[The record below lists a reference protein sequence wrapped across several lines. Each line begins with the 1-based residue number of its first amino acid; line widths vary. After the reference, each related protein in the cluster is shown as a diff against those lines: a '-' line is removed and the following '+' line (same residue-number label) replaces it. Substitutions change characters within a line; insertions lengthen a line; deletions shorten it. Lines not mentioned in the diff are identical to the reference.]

1 MEGVLKTLKTMTS
14 QRGFTLLEILI
25 AVSLLAVV
33 ILAVA
38 PMFMMAAERSAAG
51 ADMGLVGA
59 LAVDTMETLRAAP
72 MGALAAGGSLVTDTT
87 VGATPYFDASEPGY
101 IVRWQVTDNATP
113 VGGKRLTV
121 RALALRQVSGLP
133 KEVTLSALRVR

>member
-1 MEGVLKTLKTMTS
+1 MANVLNTMAS
-14 QRGFTLLEILI
+14 ERGFTLLEIMI
-25 AVSLLAVV
+25 AVTLLAVV
-33 ILAVA
+33 ILGVA

-59 LAVDTMETLRAAP
+59 LAVETMESLRGEP
-72 MGALAAGGSLVTDTT
+72 ISNLSAGGSLVSDTSF
-87 VGATPYFDASEPGY
+87 GSTPYFDASEPGY

-121 RALALRQVSGLP
+121 RALALRQVSGVP

>member
-1 MEGVLKTLKTMTS
+1 MEGVLKTMTS

-25 AVSLLAVV
+25 AVSLLAIV

-38 PMFMMAAERSAAG
+38 PMFLLAAERSAAG

-59 LAVDTMETLRAAP
+59 LAVENMESLRAAP
-72 MGALAAGGSLVTDTT
+72 MGSLVAGGSLVSDTS

-101 IVRWQVTDNATP
+101 IVRWQVIDNATP
-113 VGGKRLTV
+113 VGGKRLTL

-133 KEVTLSALRVR
+133 KEVTLSSLRVR

>member
-1 MEGVLKTLKTMTS
+1 MGGILKTTMKS
-14 QRGFTLLEILI
+14 ERGFTLLEILI
-25 AVSLLAVV
+25 AVTLLAVV
-33 ILAVA
+33 VLAVA
-38 PMFMMAAERSAAG
+38 PMFLMAAERSAAG

-59 LAVDTMETLRAAP
+59 LAVETMESLRAQQ
-72 MGALAAGGSLVTDTT
+72 MFTLTAGGSLVSDTT
-87 VGATPYFDASEPGY
+87 VGSTPYFDASEEGY

-121 RALALRQVSGLP
+121 RALALRQVSGVP

>member
-1 MEGVLKTLKTMTS
+1 MGVLKTMAS
-14 QRGFTLLEILI
+14 ERGFTLLEILI
-25 AVSLLAVV
+25 AVTLLALV

-38 PMFMMAAERSAAG
+38 PMFIMASQRTAAG

-59 LAVDTMETLRAAP
+59 LAVETMESLRAESL
-72 MGALAAGGSLVTDTT
+72 GNLVAGGSLVTDTT
-87 VGATPYFDASEPGY
+87 VGSTPYFDASEPGY

-113 VGGKRLTV
+113 LGGKRLTV
-121 RALALRQVSGLP
+121 RALALRQVSGVP

>member
-1 MEGVLKTLKTMTS
+1 MEGLLNSMANE
-14 QRGFTLLEILI
+14 RGFTLLEMLI
-25 AVSLLAVV
+25 AVTLLAVV
-33 ILAVA
+33 VLGVA

-59 LAVDTMETLRAAP
+59 LAVETMESLRAEP
-72 MGALAAGGSLVTDTT
+72 MFNLAAGGSLISDAT
-87 VGATPYFDASEPGY
+87 VGGTPYFNGSEPGY

-121 RALALRQVSGLP
+121 RALALRQVSGVP

>member
-1 MEGVLKTLKTMTS
+1 MEGVLKTIAS
-14 QRGFTLLEILI
+14 ERGFTLLEILV
-25 AVSLLAVV
+25 AVTLLAVV

-51 ADMGLVGA
+51 ADMGLVGS
-59 LAVDTMETLRAAP
+59 LAVETMESLRAEP
-72 MGALAAGGSLVTDTT
+72 MVNLAAGGSLVSDTT

-121 RALALRQVSGLP
+121 RALALRQVSGVP
-133 KEVTLSALRVR
+133 KEITLSALRAR

>member
-1 MEGVLKTLKTMTS
+1 MANVLKPMANE
-14 QRGFTLLEILI
+14 RGFTLLEMLI
-25 AVSLLAVV
+25 AVTLLAVV
-33 ILAVA
+33 ILAIA

-59 LAVDTMETLRAAP
+59 LAVETMESLRGEP
-72 MGALAAGGSLVTDTT
+72 IVNLSAGGSLVSDTT
-87 VGATPYFDASEPGY
+87 LGSTPYFDASEPGY
-101 IVRWQVTDNATP
+101 IVRWQVIDNATP

-121 RALALRQVSGLP
+121 RALALRQVSGVP

>member
-1 MEGVLKTLKTMTS
+1 MKTKGE
-14 QRGFTLLEILI
+14 RGFTLLEILI
-25 AVSLLAVV
+25 AVSVLAVV

-59 LAVDTMETLRAAP
+59 MAVETMETLRAEP
-72 MGALAAGGSLVTDTT
+72 LLNLAAGGSLVSNAT
-87 VGATPYFDASEPGY
+87 VGSTPYFDDSEAGY
-101 IVRWQVTDNATP
+101 VVRWQITDNATP

-121 RALALRQVSGLP
+121 RALALRQVSGAP

>member
-1 MEGVLKTLKTMTS
+1 MANE
-14 QRGFTLLEILI
+14 RGFTLLEMLI
-25 AVSLLAVV
+25 AVTLLAVV
-33 ILAVA
+33 ILAIA

-59 LAVDTMETLRAAP
+59 LAVETMESLRAEP
-72 MGALAAGGSLVTDTT
+72 ISNLSAGGSLVSDTSL
-87 VGATPYFDASEPGY
+87 GSTPYFDASEPGY

-121 RALALRQVSGLP
+121 RALALRQVSGVP
-133 KEVTLSALRVR
+133 KEVTLSALRGR